1 MASSAENYQD
11 HLEAGDCLRCTVV
24 SAAFAAVSLVVAV
37 LLIIDAFA
45 GLFSEAAFYG
55 AVLVLALSAIRVR
68 LAPHTPVPASLPRQ
82 PRRRGARQFPRIL
95 SRKGD
100 NFREDQGRHY
110 RRADQRA

>member
-45 GLFSEAAFYG
+45 GLFNEAGFYL
-55 AVLVLALSAIRVR
+55 AALVLALFVVVSIRVR
-68 LAPHTPVPASLPRQ
+68 GWHHTRLHLRNSPEVDENRQ
-82 PRRRGARQFPRIL
+82 
-95 SRKGD
+95 
-100 NFREDQGRHY
+100 
-110 RRADQRA
+110 